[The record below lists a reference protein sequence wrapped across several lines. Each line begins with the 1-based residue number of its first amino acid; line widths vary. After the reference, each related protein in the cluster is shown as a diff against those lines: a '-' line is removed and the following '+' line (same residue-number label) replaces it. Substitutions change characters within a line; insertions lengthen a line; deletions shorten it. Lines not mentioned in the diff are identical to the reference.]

1 METNE
6 VKRANKIYI
15 KIPVVH
21 GNVGPNISIS
31 ECKFQSHQESRDE
44 IHINYAEDVGAADL
58 AIFLFLGRKIGFK
71 IFFKNLLGQCW
82 GGDLE

>member
-1 METNE
+1 MPNTPGYDISLVETNE

-21 GNVGPNISIS
+21 GDVGPNISIS

-44 IHINYAEDVGAADL
+44 IHITMPKMPTYFFSV
-58 AIFLFLGRKIGFK
+58 FIGK
-71 IFFKNLLGQCW
+71 
-82 GGDLE
+82 